1 MVVLGGYSFLEPVCL
16 YKVWEW
22 QRKPVMEV
30 GHKKWGQRGAARR
43 ILLVALSTA
52 ILPRIPSI
60 TITAINTYSEGRQLL
75 FSRFPLFP
83 AILTK
88 ISVFYSIAMKR
99 LIM

>member
-1 MVVLGGYSFLEPVCL
+1 MVALGGFTFVEPVCL

-52 ILPRIPSI
+52 ILPRIPVI
-60 TITAINTYSEGRQLL
+60 TITAINIDTSGIRIGKSKCLPGSL
-75 FSRFPLFP
+75 FWVASRP
-83 AILTK
+83 
-88 ISVFYSIAMKR
+88 
-99 LIM
+99 